1 MHNYECHMTLCLI
14 LLQIF
19 ILLGILELCS
29 FIIFFF
35 LKSFG
40 LKARPFGKGGMISL
54 REMEHY

>member
-1 MHNYECHMTLCLI
+1 MPHDFMFNIAADLHSLRHSGA
-14 LLQIF
+14 LLFYYI
-19 ILLGILELCS
+19 
-29 FIIFFF
+29 FF